1 MRAALIFLLLL
12 TPAAAQ
18 TQTGHRE
25 AFAAY
30 TQTKGYVAALTK
42 ALQVADGRN
51 RPFCEKRKIVRA
63 QDFRVERLAI
73 SKKTG
78 KPVAGYWGELVTV
91 RGCEAPLSYRVWFFL
106 GRTKP
111 LFAFAAVPGETRAD
125 AFQMR
130 LAMRQ
135 VFQVT
140 KQVVTGC
147 DTVRFGAAKLVP
159 GGSERIWAET
169 WTAHTCGIPRRFRVM
184 FEQQSDDTRKT
195 AVRAQI
201 EQ

>member
-1 MRAALIFLLLL
+1 MRSALIFLLL
-12 TPAAAQ
+12 TSTAAAQ
-18 TQTGHRE
+18 TRSDHKET
-25 AFAAY
+25 FAAY
-30 TQTKGYVAALTK
+30 TQTKAYIAALTK
-42 ALQVADGRN
+42 ALEVADGRN
-51 RPFCEKRKIVRA
+51 RPYCERRKIVRA

-91 RGCEAPLSYRVWFFL
+91 HGCEDPLAYRVWFFL

-130 LAMRQ
+130 LAMRR

-140 KQVVTGC
+140 KQAITGC
-147 DTVRFGAAKLVP
+147 DTVRFGPAKPVP
-159 GGSERIWAET
+159 GGSERVWAET
-169 WTAHTCGIPRRFRVM
+169 WTAHACGIPRRFRVM